1 MAISLR
7 TSPNKVYTDRDKIK
21 VSYLNTSIHAKQSLK
36 RDFESLTL
44 TSVGTEAQIE
54 SGILSVVASDQGTI
68 VFNTTF
74 ERIPKLLLTP
84 SENVNLSVT
93 LGTASAIVYASGV
106 FTGNI
111 HWLALNETTTT
122 QQYIIVAS
130 GTKEAMVAGG
140 SKTITFDLTH
150 QPKFEEF
157 INVLNITP
165 TIILMPEANVNMY
178 VTNVTKNGFVANASA
193 PYTGNFHW
201 LAIVVKR
208 IT

>member
-84 SENVNLSVT
+84 
-93 LGTASAIVYASGV
+93 
-106 FTGNI
+106 
-111 HWLALNETTTT
+111 
-122 QQYIIVAS
+122 
-130 GTKEAMVAGG
+130 KKM
-140 SKTITFDLTH
+140 
-150 QPKFEEF
+150 
-157 INVLNITP
+157 
-165 TIILMPEANVNMY
+165 
-178 VTNVTKNGFVANASA
+178 
-193 PYTGNFHW
+193 
-201 LAIVVKR
+201 
-208 IT
+208 